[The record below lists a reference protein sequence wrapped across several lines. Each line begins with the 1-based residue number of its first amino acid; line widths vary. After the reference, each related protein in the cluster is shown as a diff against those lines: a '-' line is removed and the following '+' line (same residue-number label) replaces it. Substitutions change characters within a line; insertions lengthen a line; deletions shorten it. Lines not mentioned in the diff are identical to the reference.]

1 MARQSLLI
9 PTVEFFA
16 SDLAVGKL
24 LHKVLEINVIYLIC
38 IAERSF
44 SLYGRTDNPR

>member
-9 PTVEFFA
+9 PTVKIFA

-24 LHKVLEINVIYLIC
+24 LHKVLEMGVIYL
-38 IAERSF
+38 
-44 SLYGRTDNPR
+44 T